1 MLIRVDE
8 KEINFDDFRYM
19 IIRNEFREEQSLRLI
34 ILQKDYINAK
44 ILF

>member
-1 MLIRVDE
+1 
-8 KEINFDDFRYM
+8 M
-19 IIRNEFREEQSLRLI
+19 IIYNEFYKKQLLSLI